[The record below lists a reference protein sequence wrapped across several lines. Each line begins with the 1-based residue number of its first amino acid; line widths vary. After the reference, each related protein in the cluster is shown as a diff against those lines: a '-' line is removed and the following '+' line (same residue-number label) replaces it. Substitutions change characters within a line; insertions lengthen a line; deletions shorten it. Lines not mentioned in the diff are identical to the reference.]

1 MPCQS
6 RPLNRPL
13 TSPLLSF
20 LSSSPLTSI
29 PIPIPILIHQPA
41 TRKPPSYAPALT
53 SPTPHPHPLVTP
65 LVTANNPT
73 PGFDPVIRPRA
84 HEAIPAGS
92 LFTIVWDTPAAYA
105 AGSLAIS
112 LIGGD
117 RQDAQETIANLTE
130 AVPNAVGR
138 YTWSVSPTL
147 GNKRVYGLVL
157 RWSKDTSVF
166 QYSNPFHIMPVKST
180 TTTTTT
186 AATNSSRVPERTPVA
201 VAMSSTKSS
210 PVPARH
216 TSDSSPSVIV
226 GQKMLALLVVMVVI
240 IVGV

>member
-1 MPCQS
+1 M
-6 RPLNRPL
+6 RPLSHLLLLIL
-13 TSPLLSF
+13 T
-20 LSSSPLTSI
+20 
-29 PIPIPILIHQPA
+29 
-41 TRKPPSYAPALT
+41 
-53 SPTPHPHPLVTP
+53 PLVTP

-186 AATNSSRVPERTPVA
+186 TTAATNSSRVPERTPVA